1 MRNVKCVLINPPYS
15 MTRDYYEK
23 GGIDVPLG
31 VAYIASTLREAGID
45 VAVIDMPIERM
56 GWKDL
61 EAEVERLHPNV
72 VGITAIT
79 ISYPQA
85 LNAAQVVKSIDP
97 EIPVILG
104 GPHVTFTPRE
114 TLGHEVVDFVVMH
127 EGEYALRQLIEN
139 DFRNLDKIGNVAFKK
154 DGSIHINQNYFI
166 ENLDDLP
173 LPARDLFPM
182 ADYRALND
190 FTSVLTSRGCPF
202 GCIFCVPC
210 RMFETSYRT
219 RAVDKVIQEIVH
231 LKAAYHFN
239 KVGFVDDIFTL
250 KRRRVEQF
258 CEALEEIDVRWMCN
272 SRVDTLDKELCERM
286 HEAGCTT
293 LFFGAESGNTQVL
306 DTLKKRIQPSQILN
320 AVKWA
325 KDAGIE
331 VHLSFIIGTPGETRD
346 MIMETLEFIDSL
358 DVDRLTISPLTPYPG
373 TSLGDLPEEW
383 GIKIIQRTWNQYNM
397 MLPLIETK
405 ELSIQELTDIWLHI
419 VKKYY
424 VHEGEKNG

>member
-1 MRNVKCVLINPPYS
+1 
-15 MTRDYYEK
+15 
-23 GGIDVPLG
+23 
-31 VAYIASTLREAGID
+31 
-45 VAVIDMPIERM
+45 
-56 GWKDL
+56 
-61 EAEVERLHPNV
+61 
-72 VGITAIT
+72 
-79 ISYPQA
+79 
-85 LNAAQVVKSIDP
+85 
-97 EIPVILG
+97 
-104 GPHVTFTPRE
+104 
-114 TLGHEVVDFVVMH
+114 
-127 EGEYALRQLIEN
+127 
-139 DFRNLDKIGNVAFKK
+139 
-154 DGSIHINQNYFI
+154 
-166 ENLDDLP
+166 
-173 LPARDLFPM
+173 
-182 ADYRALND
+182 
-190 FTSVLTSRGCPF
+190 
-202 GCIFCVPC
+202 
-210 RMFETSYRT
+210 
-219 RAVDKVIQEIVH
+219 
-231 LKAAYHFN
+231 
-239 KVGFVDDIFTL
+239 
-250 KRRRVEQF
+250 
-258 CEALEEIDVRWMCN
+258 MCN

>member
-1 MRNVKCVLINPPYS
+1 MKCVLINPPYS

-31 VAYIASTLREAGID
+31 IAYIASTLREAGID
-45 VAVIDMPIERM
+45 VTVIDMPIERM

-61 EAEVERLHPNV
+61 ETEVERLRPDV

-85 LNAAQVVKSIDP
+85 LNAAHVVKSIDF

-104 GPHVTFTPRE
+104 GPHATFTPRE
-114 TLGHEVVDFVVMH
+114 TLGHDVVDFVVMH
-127 EGEYALRQLIEN
+127 EGEYAFRQLIEN
-139 DFRNLDKIGNVAFKK
+139 DFGNLNNIGNIAFKEN
-154 DGSIHINQNYFI
+154 GSIHINQNYFI

-202 GCIFCVPC
+202 GCLFCVPC
-210 RMFETSYRT
+210 RMFGTSYRT
-219 RAVDKVIQEIVH
+219 RTVEDVIREIVH
-231 LKAAYHFN
+231 LMRAYHFD

-250 KRRRVEQF
+250 DHMRVKQF
-258 CEALEEIDVRWMCN
+258 CEALKEIGVRWMCN
-272 SRVDTLDKELCERM
+272 SRVDTVDEELCGCM
-286 HEAGCTT
+286 YEAGCTT
-293 LFFGAESGNTQVL
+293 LFFGAESGNTRVL
-306 DTLKKRIQPSQILN
+306 DTLKKRIQPHQIVD
-320 AVKWA
+320 AVTWA

-346 MIMETLEFIDSL
+346 MIMETLDFIDSL
-358 DVDRLTISPLTPYPG
+358 DIDRLTISPLTPYPG

-383 GIKIIQRTWNQYNM
+383 GIKIIPRTWNQYNM

-405 ELSIQELTDIWLHI
+405 ELSVRELTDLWLHI

-424 VHEGEKNG
+424 VPEGERNG

>member
-1 MRNVKCVLINPPYS
+1 

-61 EAEVERLHPNV
+61 ETEVERLHPHV

-331 VHLSFIIGTPGETRD
+331 VHLSFIVGTPGETRD